1 MVFSLST
8 TAVFAGDCTDKVL
21 DNTQKGKDID
31 NLSKNRLNTYKNL
44 RNSYNKAAAAY
55 FNNKEC
61 NPGLKDPKDPPVV
74 LSNIAF
80 SGIFDLYKKD
90 TGTSTDLTDLN
101 NYKYT
106 GVKWNSRSSSQS
118 AKCKQLAQ
126 TALSLQ
132 NNLNKAKAKVEI
144 TLGIRRGDKTAF
156 SCQCDE
162 NGENAQCV
170 QYLEEV
176 QTKKVEN
183 AIKGCKP
190 FNVYLSEL
198 SSCPLCHIFKII
210 LNTDAKLAS
219 IGWSALAKNLQK
231 VMISF
236 LLAYLAFNTIKIIFS
251 PAGANAGA
259 YLRTVLGL
267 GLKVSIA
274 YFLLADAGMI
284 YGNFVSPVIKGG
296 LDTGMALLSIGNPT
310 VESCLNNAVDI
321 PTIES
326 GELDSSLLNSIYK
339 VTDCFSKSAA
349 TMPAVG
355 RGLICYGWQNPS
367 NWANRILSIMNDAG
381 KALGFGG
388 TDIRVPNLSMWLTG
402 LIVYI
407 FGIAIWMVIG
417 FYLIDCTVQIGFICV
432 LIPIFIACW
441 PFKVTSKYT
450 TKGVETLMNIFFT
463 FAMTGVMLVIG
474 IEIINYSAG
483 GADEKGIEAF
493 MVALGTND
501 EDTLKQMTDLSG
513 VELLIL
519 VACCIFAFK
528 LIGTINNVA
537 GQFANGVGLN
547 IGAQMGG
554 TAASAMTAVGK
565 GAAKMGGKALST
577 AGGFVADK
585 TGLTGL
591 TNKAG
596 DAVKGAALGAAA
608 KAGAKI
614 GLKKYQPQGEKGMP
628 AKPIKN
634 SKNGEAPNTQ
644 NNQNNQDTLNNPNS
658 QNNQNNQDTL
668 NNQNNQNNQSEN
680 TPTRNSHDSNAPAAP
695 AGNPQSGNAPAA
707 PANNPQSGNAPTAP
721 AGNPQSGNAPTAP
734 AGNPQNGNAPTAP
747 AGNPQSGN
755 APAAP
760 AGNPQSGNAP
770 AAPAGN
776 PQSGNA
782 PAAPANNPQSGN
794 APAAPAGNPQ
804 SGNAPAA
811 PAGNP
816 QSENAPAAPDV
827 TTPNDQ
833 SENTSSENASDN
845 SDENTSNDQNEKT
858 PDEKDEKSSRS
869 ADINNNDNNS
879 ETDDDTPD
887 KGNKP
892 NEDENINIS
901 GGDVSEI
908 TDTLNE
914 SANEASG
921 GVSASNAPAST
932 KNIGNSTQP
941 HINKGPDIRK

>member
-1 MVFSLST
+1 MKTFRLFSVILSFLLVFALST
-8 TAVFAGDCTDKVL
+8 SAVFAGDCTDKVL
-21 DNTQKGKDID
+21 DNTQKGKDVD
-31 NLSKNRLNTYKNL
+31 NLSKNSLNMYKNL

-61 NPGLKDPKDPPVV
+61 NPGLKDPKDTPVV
-74 LSNIAF
+74 LSNVAF

-90 TGTSTDLTDLN
+90 AAVATDLTDLN

-106 GVKWNSRSSSQS
+106 GVKWNSRSSSKS
-118 AKCKQLAQ
+118 AKCRALAQ

-132 NNLNKAKAKVEI
+132 NNLNRAKAKVEI
-144 TLGIRRGDKTAF
+144 TLGMRRGDKTAF

-183 AIKGCKP
+183 AIEGCKP

-198 SSCPLCHIFKII
+198 SSCPLCSIFKII
-210 LNTDAKLAS
+210 LNTDAEIAS
-219 IGWSALAKNLQK
+219 IGWSALAENLQK

-236 LLAYLAFNTIKIIFS
+236 LLAYLAFNTLKIIFS
-251 PAGANAGA
+251 PAGASIGS

-349 TMPAVG
+349 TMPAIG

-367 NWANRILSIMNDAG
+367 NWVNKILSVADDVG
-381 KALGFGG
+381 KAVGVEG
-388 TDIRVPNLSMWLTG
+388 TGIRVPDLSMWLTG

-450 TKGVETLMNIFFT
+450 TKGVETLMNVFFT

-483 GADEKGIEAF
+483 GADDKGIEAF

-501 EDTLKQMTDLSG
+501 IETLKKMTDLSG

-519 VACCIFAFK
+519 IACCIFAFK
-528 LIGTINNVA
+528 LIGTINSVA
-537 GQFANGVGLN
+537 GQFASGVGLN

-554 TAASAMTAVGK
+554 TAASAMTVAGK

-577 AGGFVADK
+577 AGGIIADK

-591 TNKAG
+591 ANKAG
-596 DAVKGAALGAAA
+596 NAVKGATLGAAA
-608 KAGAKI
+608 KAGAKL
-614 GLKKYQPQGEKGMP
+614 GLKRYQPKGEKGMP
-628 AKPIKN
+628 EKPNQNENNQKN
-634 SKNGEAPNTQ
+634 QSEDNQDTQKNQDTQ
-644 NNQNNQDTLNNPNS
+644 RENNQNT
-658 QNNQNNQDTL
+658 
-668 NNQNNQNNQSEN
+668 
-680 TPTRNSHDSNAPAAP
+680 
-695 AGNPQSGNAPAA
+695 
-707 PANNPQSGNAPTAP
+707 
-721 AGNPQSGNAPTAP
+721 
-734 AGNPQNGNAPTAP
+734 
-747 AGNPQSGN
+747 
-755 APAAP
+755 
-760 AGNPQSGNAP
+760 
-770 AAPAGN
+770 
-776 PQSGNA
+776 
-782 PAAPANNPQSGN
+782 
-794 APAAPAGNPQ
+794 
-804 SGNAPAA
+804 
-811 PAGNP
+811 
-816 QSENAPAAPDV
+816 
-827 TTPNDQ
+827 
-833 SENTSSENASDN
+833 
-845 SDENTSNDQNEKT
+845 
-858 PDEKDEKSSRS
+858 
-869 ADINNNDNNS
+869 
-879 ETDDDTPD
+879 
-887 KGNKP
+887 
-892 NEDENINIS
+892 
-901 GGDVSEI
+901 
-908 TDTLNE
+908 
-914 SANEASG
+914 
-921 GVSASNAPAST
+921 
-932 KNIGNSTQP
+932 
-941 HINKGPDIRK
+941 

>member
-8 TAVFAGDCTDKVL
+8 TAVFAGNCTDEIIDSTK
-21 DNTQKGKDID
+21 KSKDID
-31 NLSKNRLNTYKNL
+31 NISKNRLNTYKNQ

-61 NPGLKDPKDPPVV
+61 NPSLEDPKDPPVV
-74 LSNIAF
+74 LSNVAF

-90 TGTSTDLTDLN
+90 AAAAADLSDLN

-106 GVKWNSRSSSQS
+106 GVKWNSISSSQS
-118 AKCKQLAQ
+118 AKCQKLAQ

-132 NNLNKAKAKVEI
+132 NNLNTAKAKVEI
-144 TLGIRRGDKTAF
+144 TLGIRRGDKIAF
-156 SCQCDE
+156 DCQCDE

-170 QYLEEV
+170 QYLENV
-176 QTKKVEN
+176 QNAAVEN

-198 SSCPLCHIFKII
+198 SSCPLCPIFKVI
-210 LNTDAKLAS
+210 LNADAKLAS
-219 IGWSALAKNLQK
+219 IGWSALAGNLQK

-236 LLAYLAFNTIKIIFS
+236 LLAYLAFNTLKIIFS
-251 PAGANAGA
+251 PAGAGIGA

-274 YFLLADAGMI
+274 YFLLADAGTI

-367 NWANRILSIMNDAG
+367 NWANKVLSLVDDVD
-381 KALGFGG
+381 KAFGG
-388 TDIRVPNLSMWLTG
+388 DGVDVRVPNLSMWLTG

-493 MVALGTND
+493 MVALGNND
-501 EDTLKQMTDLSG
+501 EDSLKKMTDLSG

-519 VACCIFAFK
+519 IACCIFAFK

-591 TNKAG
+591 ANKAG
-596 DAVKGAALGAAA
+596 GAIKGATLGAAA

-614 GLKKYQPQGEKGMP
+614 GLKKYQSQGQKGMP
-628 AKPIKN
+628 TKPTQ
-634 SKNGEAPNTQ
+634 NGKTQNTQDTQ
-644 NNQNNQDTLNNPNS
+644 NNQNN
-658 QNNQNNQDTL
+658 
-668 NNQNNQNNQSEN
+668 
-680 TPTRNSHDSNAPAAP
+680 
-695 AGNPQSGNAPAA
+695 
-707 PANNPQSGNAPTAP
+707 
-721 AGNPQSGNAPTAP
+721 
-734 AGNPQNGNAPTAP
+734 
-747 AGNPQSGN
+747 
-755 APAAP
+755 
-760 AGNPQSGNAP
+760 
-770 AAPAGN
+770 
-776 PQSGNA
+776 
-782 PAAPANNPQSGN
+782 
-794 APAAPAGNPQ
+794 
-804 SGNAPAA
+804 
-811 PAGNP
+811 
-816 QSENAPAAPDV
+816 
-827 TTPNDQ
+827 
-833 SENTSSENASDN
+833 
-845 SDENTSNDQNEKT
+845 
-858 PDEKDEKSSRS
+858 
-869 ADINNNDNNS
+869 
-879 ETDDDTPD
+879 
-887 KGNKP
+887 
-892 NEDENINIS
+892 
-901 GGDVSEI
+901 
-908 TDTLNE
+908 
-914 SANEASG
+914 
-921 GVSASNAPAST
+921 
-932 KNIGNSTQP
+932 
-941 HINKGPDIRK
+941 

>member
-1 MVFSLST
+1 M
-8 TAVFAGDCTDKVL
+8 
-21 DNTQKGKDID
+21 
-31 NLSKNRLNTYKNL
+31 
-44 RNSYNKAAAAY
+44 
-55 FNNKEC
+55 
-61 NPGLKDPKDPPVV
+61 
-74 LSNIAF
+74 
-80 SGIFDLYKKD
+80 
-90 TGTSTDLTDLN
+90 
-101 NYKYT
+101 
-106 GVKWNSRSSSQS
+106 
-118 AKCKQLAQ
+118 
-126 TALSLQ
+126 
-132 NNLNKAKAKVEI
+132 EI
-144 TLGIRRGDKTAF
+144 TLGMRRGDKTAF

-183 AIKGCKP
+183 AIEGCKP

-198 SSCPLCHIFKII
+198 SSCPLCSIFKII
-210 LNTDAKLAS
+210 LNTDAEIAS
-219 IGWSALAKNLQK
+219 IGWSALAENLQK

-236 LLAYLAFNTIKIIFS
+236 LLAYLAFNTLKIIFS
-251 PAGANAGA
+251 PAGASIGS

-349 TMPAVG
+349 TMPAIG

-367 NWANRILSIMNDAG
+367 NWANKILSVADDVG
-381 KALGFGG
+381 KAVGVESTG
-388 TDIRVPNLSMWLTG
+388 IRVPDLSMWLTG

-450 TKGVETLMNIFFT
+450 TKGVETLMNVFFT

-483 GADEKGIEAF
+483 GADDKGIEAF

-501 EDTLKQMTDLSG
+501 IETLKKMTDLSG

-519 VACCIFAFK
+519 IACCIFAFK
-528 LIGTINNVA
+528 LIGTINSVA
-537 GQFANGVGLN
+537 GQFASGVGLN

-554 TAASAMTAVGK
+554 TAASAMTVAGK

-591 TNKAG
+591 AQKTGNAI
-596 DAVKGAALGAAA
+596 KGATLGAAA

-614 GLKKYQPQGEKGMP
+614 GLKRYQPKGEKGMP
-628 AKPIKN
+628 EKPN
-634 SKNGEAPNTQ
+634 KNGKDGEDQ
-644 NNQNNQDTLNNPNS
+644 NKKQNQDT
-658 QNNQNNQDTL
+658 QKNQDT
-668 NNQNNQNNQSEN
+668 QRE
-680 TPTRNSHDSNAPAAP
+680 
-695 AGNPQSGNAPAA
+695 
-707 PANNPQSGNAPTAP
+707 
-721 AGNPQSGNAPTAP
+721 
-734 AGNPQNGNAPTAP
+734 
-747 AGNPQSGN
+747 
-755 APAAP
+755 
-760 AGNPQSGNAP
+760 
-770 AAPAGN
+770 
-776 PQSGNA
+776 
-782 PAAPANNPQSGN
+782 
-794 APAAPAGNPQ
+794 
-804 SGNAPAA
+804 
-811 PAGNP
+811 
-816 QSENAPAAPDV
+816 
-827 TTPNDQ
+827 
-833 SENTSSENASDN
+833 
-845 SDENTSNDQNEKT
+845 NDQNT
-858 PDEKDEKSSRS
+858 
-869 ADINNNDNNS
+869 
-879 ETDDDTPD
+879 
-887 KGNKP
+887 
-892 NEDENINIS
+892 
-901 GGDVSEI
+901 
-908 TDTLNE
+908 
-914 SANEASG
+914 
-921 GVSASNAPAST
+921 
-932 KNIGNSTQP
+932 
-941 HINKGPDIRK
+941 